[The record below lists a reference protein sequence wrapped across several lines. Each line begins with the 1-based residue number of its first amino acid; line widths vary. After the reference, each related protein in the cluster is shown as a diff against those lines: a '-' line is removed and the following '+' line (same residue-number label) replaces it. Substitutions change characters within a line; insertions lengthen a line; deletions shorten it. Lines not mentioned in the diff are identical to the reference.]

1 MARQIDPYYDAEKFK
16 HRTLITVRF
25 ADLDALAHVNHA
37 TYLTYMETAR
47 MEYAA
52 DVWGWDR
59 DMTNLKMIV
68 ASAEVVYFAPLALG
82 DVVAVYTRLARLGT
96 KSFDLAY
103 IIRRV
108 EHDIEGQLVAT
119 GKTAMVGFDYAINQT
134 IAVDEGW
141 RQRSMTYEIA
151 LEGA

>member
-1 MARQIDPYYDAEKFK
+1 MARQIDPYYDAEKYR
-16 HRTLITVRF
+16 HRTLMTVRF

-59 DMTNLKMIV
+59 DMATLKMIV
-68 ASAEVVYFAPLALG
+68 ANAEVVYFAPLGLG
-82 DVVAVYTRLARLGT
+82 DKIAVYTRVARLGT

-108 EHDIEGQLVAT
+108 ENDIEGQLVAT
-119 GKTAMVGFDYAINQT
+119 GKTAMVSYDYATSQT
-134 IAVDEGW
+134 IQMDEGW

-151 LEGA
+151 IE